1 MSRFVV
7 AHITFLTEILWRW
20 QTERSGLLA
29 VKSLLYVNCFS
40 KNAKS
45 WYGSLNSEIAL
56 RNLHNLRTARIFAK
70 NLL

>member
-20 QTERSGLLA
+20 QTEKSGSLA
-29 VKSLLYVNCFS
+29 VMSPLYVNCFS

-56 RNLHNLRTARIFAK
+56 RNLHNLRTARIIVR